1 MNDFTKEELE
11 ALADCYEQRMNSGYV
26 IHLELLH
33 KIQSMIENYQEDP
46 LGRRKIAESHLREAE
61 SLISHAMCLLGMK
74 EEE

>member
-33 KIQSMIENYQEDP
+33 KIQSMIDNYCEHEWENICCQCD
-46 LGRRKIAESHLREAE
+46 LDKIYCHKCKRTLNDQPTQR
-61 SLISHAMCLLGMK
+61 I
-74 EEE
+74 